1 VLIHN
6 FLLQY
11 TVNKNV
17 VLLQEEF
24 EDTKRVKEAVKTEEG
39 LIISRSFPHSW
50 PIAGF
55 VTWATRWLPLVEQE
69 LPTLPNHL
77 RSQCENI
84 SHCIFICLKIFH
96 LYYFYSISTM
106 LMNELWKSVNQIKLL
121 NQAAVKTYIGNMI

>member
-39 LIISRSFPHSW
+39 QNIRDLSPGLLHEQHD
-50 PIAGF
+50 GF
-55 VTWATRWLPLVEQE
+55 
-69 LPTLPNHL
+69 H
-77 RSQCENI
+77 
-84 SHCIFICLKIFH
+84 
-96 LYYFYSISTM
+96 
-106 LMNELWKSVNQIKLL
+106 
-121 NQAAVKTYIGNMI
+121 